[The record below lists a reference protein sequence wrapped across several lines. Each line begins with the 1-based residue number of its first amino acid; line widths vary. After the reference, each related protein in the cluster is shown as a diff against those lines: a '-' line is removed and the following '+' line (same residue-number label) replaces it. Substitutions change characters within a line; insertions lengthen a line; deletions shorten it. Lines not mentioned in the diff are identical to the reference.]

1 MTADA
6 IGTSDPEEAT
16 GVGSDGGDDGRAR
29 LRAWRVKRARVE
41 PGAPRRRAA
50 QAPEPRAAAHSA
62 AQGAAPPP
70 ARPAPMRHNLRE
82 RKPAQIHPYTVEA
95 LRYRREL
102 YRNDWQDAV
111 VSQREWRW
119 ARRQEEAE
127 EADGEASLDEGSDQ
141 DTESSADE
149 GRSPSLRA
157 SSVPDDVGP
166 DAPAAADAA
175 AGALEPASARSTP
188 DAAPEDRA
196 RRAPR
201 SPRTP
206 HTPPSSDDSTD
217 YERRFRIL
225 KRMMP
230 AHMARACIDDL
241 RAMRHGHAYDDSDAS
256 PPPAPSSPEAPA
268 STSPLRPGESRRR
281 RGAHTD
287 AHAPLLSDAE
297 SESASEAAPASPPLV
312 DADVRRWY
320 APRSPSPPAVREAD
334 AVDRMLTRT
343 SGARGFGQ
351 RTGRAPRRTA
361 SKARGVR
368 PARDRETEW
377 LWAPAGARRRR
388 SEAPTPDSDADS
400 DARDARAPRAERPR
414 RPAGT
419 SVVYLSGDAERVRGV
434 PTSRGD
440 LRSYA
445 RLPYIPGA
453 ARAETIDVGDHAAL
467 VGVPMAPPPMA
478 PKAQA
483 TADTPEL
490 HAELQELLTFDTLA
504 HVSLD
509 FRLRAPAAGVR
520 FAPTTA
526 IARGQLHALLHTER
540 DVRRGEAPVCHVL
553 GATLRAWL
561 GVAELEQ
568 VVPAQ
573 LDALWDTLREADA
586 EQEDA
591 ALPALF
597 LGEWLAWH
605 AQRPLAL
612 GDLDARAAHGV
623 CLDTADD
630 AVESLAARVVDLVYT
645 ALERGAPARGAARV
659 RRALL
664 WFRVQMAFRVHVLA
678 PAPGTE
684 GAVLEA
690 AQPLMVHLLARG
702 VHRSLAAV
710 AAAPPGGVDDEGAEL
725 WIGLVHVLARVG
737 ADAFYDVLDA
747 ALDDWHAA
755 APASAVVWAER
766 VWYVVLATCVLAR
779 FGAAAGVARSAS
791 AAPAGWALVARTLS
805 LRLRF
810 DARVEG
816 AAPHALLRRRD
827 AYIRVVV
834 ARCVLLADEYAWP
847 LGDAE
852 GVLGRL
858 FDVFDAHRLA
868 DLPTE
873 TDHDFAPFLRRYDA
887 GLLGAAPHG
896 PAYQV
901 FLQLLGRAG
910 TQLVRAG
917 DARRAARLFSR
928 MTPVRVMPFTAAN
941 VPTSA
946 ERALLFNHYS
956 LVMLFLYVVPS
967 GAVQRLR
974 QIRSFLEFAAA
985 DRVSQVTCVRA
996 VVYCGTLFRHH
1007 SLPLAPVVAWFVE
1020 VCRAAAAEVRAA
1032 PAAADAPA
1040 DRRAAHRQREAARV
1054 LHGVVRGVQHVVQH
1068 AALGAAPPRYPPPE
1082 LLHAAWTDELLGL
1095 DAATDAEVVQG
1106 LGARAGADAG
1116 DDEFDDAF
1124 LSDPRLAALLGEP
1137 EPAPAAA
1144 AAWDAGA
1151 DRAVAHALH
1160 TRISP
1165 ALFARLAQPWDVAPA
1180 RAACAAH
1187 AEVEALVAHAE
1198 RDAHHAQLVACWAAC
1213 AQVLV
1218 QAEVRTWRSYLT
1230 LGAESWKR
1238 LSDGVQKREVALQ
1251 LALELARLDAAAFRE
1266 EAWEVVGVW
1275 FQSIAAPHV
1284 TRQGALTAQLQAVDP
1299 GGVFRGVPWAAPPED
1314 AARDTASAA
1323 AFAAA
1328 RTRVLD
1334 AVLHNLDGGAGGALS
1349 ACRRC

>member
-1 MTADA
+1 M
-6 IGTSDPEEAT
+6 
-16 GVGSDGGDDGRAR
+16 
-29 LRAWRVKRARVE
+29 
-41 PGAPRRRAA
+41 
-50 QAPEPRAAAHSA
+50 
-62 AQGAAPPP
+62 
-70 ARPAPMRHNLRE
+70 
-82 RKPAQIHPYTVEA
+82 
-95 LRYRREL
+95 
-102 YRNDWQDAV
+102 
-111 VSQREWRW
+111 
-119 ARRQEEAE
+119 
-127 EADGEASLDEGSDQ
+127 
-141 DTESSADE
+141 
-149 GRSPSLRA
+149 
-157 SSVPDDVGP
+157 
-166 DAPAAADAA
+166 
-175 AGALEPASARSTP
+175 
-188 DAAPEDRA
+188 
-196 RRAPR
+196 
-201 SPRTP
+201 
-206 HTPPSSDDSTD
+206 
-217 YERRFRIL
+217 
-225 KRMMP
+225 
-230 AHMARACIDDL
+230 
-241 RAMRHGHAYDDSDAS
+241 
-256 PPPAPSSPEAPA
+256 
-268 STSPLRPGESRRR
+268 
-281 RGAHTD
+281 
-287 AHAPLLSDAE
+287 
-297 SESASEAAPASPPLV
+297 
-312 DADVRRWY
+312 
-320 APRSPSPPAVREAD
+320 
-334 AVDRMLTRT
+334 
-343 SGARGFGQ
+343 
-351 RTGRAPRRTA
+351 
-361 SKARGVR
+361 
-368 PARDRETEW
+368 
-377 LWAPAGARRRR
+377 
-388 SEAPTPDSDADS
+388 
-400 DARDARAPRAERPR
+400 
-414 RPAGT
+414 
-419 SVVYLSGDAERVRGV
+419 
-434 PTSRGD
+434 
-440 LRSYA
+440 
-445 RLPYIPGA
+445 
-453 ARAETIDVGDHAAL
+453 
-467 VGVPMAPPPMA
+467 
-478 PKAQA
+478 
-483 TADTPEL
+483 
-490 HAELQELLTFDTLA
+490 
-504 HVSLD
+504 
-509 FRLRAPAAGVR
+509 
-520 FAPTTA
+520 
-526 IARGQLHALLHTER
+526 
-540 DVRRGEAPVCHVL
+540 
-553 GATLRAWL
+553 
-561 GVAELEQ
+561 
-568 VVPAQ
+568 
-573 LDALWDTLREADA
+573 
-586 EQEDA
+586 
-591 ALPALF
+591 
-597 LGEWLAWH
+597 
-605 AQRPLAL
+605 
-612 GDLDARAAHGV
+612 

-816 AAPHALLRRRD
+816 AAPRALLRRRD

-1106 LGARAGADAG
+1106 LGVFLAERAAVRRACGLEARAGADAG

-1349 ACRRC
+1349 LGFAIQSVSALLTSVRTYLGAPHDAAYRAWARALLQRVRALRAPLQRGVATELHATESLL